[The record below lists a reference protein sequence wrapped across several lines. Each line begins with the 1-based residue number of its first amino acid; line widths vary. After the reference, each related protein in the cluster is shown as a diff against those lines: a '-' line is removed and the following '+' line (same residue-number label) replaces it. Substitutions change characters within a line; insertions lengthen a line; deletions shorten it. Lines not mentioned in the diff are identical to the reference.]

1 MGAVT
6 QAKPQGKTAIDAILK
21 LLLLTVEIRTL
32 WVTDRKSP
40 PPFSC
45 SGEILSSDR
54 RQSCY
59 RMKGMAVDYFESKG
73 GARLLR

>member
-40 PPFSC
+40 PLFPVQEKS
-45 SGEILSSDR
+45 
-54 RQSCY
+54 
-59 RMKGMAVDYFESKG
+59 
-73 GARLLR
+73 